1 MHLLNLIAS
10 CCAKFAD
17 KPAIVDRERTISYA
31 ELDAAADDFA
41 AELQS
46 CGVVSGDLVCL
57 IGQRSIDFAIA
68 AIAVWRCGA
77 SYVPVSG
84 DSPGERIAWILAHTE
99 CRAAVALDGWS
110 PEQNAG
116 SRNITAAGGAS
127 LLRLPSRPGGRR
139 PEQCPAAVE
148 NLAYVIFTSGTT
160 GKPKGVMIGHDT
172 LAATVEGYCAHFSTS
187 EADRVSAVANIAFDA
202 SVIEFWP
209 ALSRGATV
217 CIADPDTV
225 RSPDTLMRW
234 FEAKA
239 ITFCWLPTPLTELLI
254 ADETIQP
261 PACLRMIETAGQRLL
276 RRPRGWRVPLE
287 NSYGPTETTVI
298 ATSSRVVAAGMGGGD
313 PPDIGRPLPGVEVY
327 LLDTQMRLVP
337 RGEVG
342 ELYIGGVG
350 VARGYWRQP
359 QLTGQKFVPDPFA
372 TEPGRRMYASGDLCR
387 LNDDGNL
394 EFVGRIDD
402 QVKLRGYRIEPGEI
416 EHALAGIEG
425 ILQAACVVAELRGVQ
440 RLLAYC
446 VLRPGVGF
454 DQTALREQLARK
466 LPDYMLPDAWIALDT
481 LPQTENGKVDRK
493 QLPLPVVEVNAD
505 LPQAHLEH
513 AQRAFLDWYR
523 AVSGLAIRWEQD
535 FVHAGGNSIDA
546 ILFLQALSHEH
557 GLRLDY
563 ASFVRDSAPASL
575 YVRIGDDA
583 SAECAASSTRI
594 MPRGPERATLAPA
607 SVSQRAI
614 WFLASLAPEDR
625 AYHAKARL
633 SFSGDLCV
641 HTLRDS
647 LQDIVD
653 RHEIFRTSFFEE
665 DGNVIQRIHPGFQ
678 IEVPE
683 IDLRGQLPAEASEE
697 EIGAALDRLLMED
710 LNRPF
715 ALDRLPLVRWALVQ
729 LPVRGVALLHIE
741 HHLVHDGWSHN
752 LFVRELLS
760 HYSRRSS
767 VADAACTDALPLQ
780 YADFS
785 ITQAEWLD
793 SEDAAVS
800 EAYWR
805 EQLRGAPAL
814 IALPTNGDSRV
825 GGGMTLRRHFDRARW
840 RRIEA
845 TCRERGHTPF
855 AFVLSA
861 FSYVLS
867 RASGDDDICIGSAF
881 ANRSWE
887 GAGDIIG
894 MMISTV
900 VLRMRMGEGDR
911 VRDLLANGVRV
922 CTDAQT
928 HQAYPFESLVRAL
941 NPPRHAGANPLFQVF
956 LGFHDSPLP
965 SLRLPDVDSALLK
978 EAVDSSA
985 AKFDLSLVVI
995 PREGQEGNDDPVHM
1009 LWEFKLNRFAPWFI
1023 ETLMTAFD
1031 SVVDAFLDAPE
1042 RQLSEVPIGVT
1053 AQASAPRPL
1062 ELTAVASSTV
1072 VARILD
1078 IAARQPEAVAV
1089 IFGNQAQRYSEL
1101 AASLRAK
1108 AALLRI
1114 EGVGPGDRV
1123 AVCLERG
1130 PELVAWLLAVQCVGA
1145 AYVPLDPAYPAER
1158 QQYILEHSQ
1167 SRKLIA
1173 DDSRSGLADAGL
1185 LLRSSTD
1192 MDSAILSSDP
1202 PAVGHGSPA
1211 YVIYTSGSTG
1221 RPKGVVV
1228 GHDNLSSFMATMEAM
1243 FPIGPGARWLAITS
1257 CAFDISILELF
1268 LPLVR
1273 GATMVLASEDDAR
1286 DAGRLATLLAHS
1298 GATHMQATPSTWRA
1312 LVDTDWH
1319 VPAGFV
1325 GLCGGE
1331 ALDAALARQCL
1342 ARGIRLYNL
1351 YGPTE
1356 TTIWSCAHEVAA
1368 ADGPVPIGLP
1378 LANTEAFVLDRRR
1391 RQVPRGAIGE
1401 LWLGGGGVSHGYLH
1415 APELT
1420 AERFIE
1426 HPFGGYGRLY
1436 ATGDLVSADTEGRLY
1451 FHGRNDYQV
1460 KVSGFRIELGEIEA
1474 TIRDFVGV
1482 TDTVVTTYGKADETT
1497 LVAYYVASDETH
1509 EGSLIRHC
1517 AQRLPGYMAPTSW
1530 IRLPALPRTPNGK
1543 IDRKALPAP
1552 SRSAVVESRA
1562 PASPV
1567 ERAVAAIYADL
1578 LGVSTQ
1584 GVREGFLA
1592 LGGYSLLAMRAVARI
1607 NREFQI
1613 GLSVVD
1619 FLRLATIEAVA
1630 VEIETRRTLRSA
1642 EFVEEITL

>member
-1 MHLLNLIAS
+1 MHLLSLIAS
-10 CCAKFAD
+10 SCAKFAD

-77 SYVPVSG
+77 SYVPVSS

-99 CRAAVALDGWS
+99 CRAVVALGGWS
-110 PEQNAG
+110 PEQNPG
-116 SRNITAAGGAS
+116 SRKITTTGGAAM
-127 LLRLPSRPGGRR
+127 LRLPSRPGRR
-139 PEQCPAAVE
+139 QPEQCHATVE

-160 GKPKGVMIGHDT
+160 GEPKGVMIGHDT
-172 LAATVEGYCAHFSTS
+172 LAAIVEAYCAHYSTS
-187 EADRVSAVANIAFDA
+187 DTDRVSAVANIAFDA

-217 CIADPDTV
+217 YIADPDTV
-225 RSPDTLMRW
+225 RSLHTLMQW
-234 FEAKA
+234 FEAMA
-239 ITFCWLPTPLTELLI
+239 VTFCWLPTPLTELLI
-254 ADETIQP
+254 ADETVQP

-276 RRPRGWRVPLE
+276 RRPRGWRVPLA

-298 ATSSRVVAAGMGGGD
+298 ATSSRVTAADMGGGD
-313 PPDIGRPLPGVEVY
+313 PPDIGKPLPGVDVY
-327 LLDTQMRLVP
+327 LLDTQMRPVS

-342 ELYIGGVG
+342 ELYIGGIG

-359 QLTGQKFVPDPFA
+359 RLTEQKFVPDPFA

-387 LNDDGNL
+387 LNGDGNL

-402 QVKLRGYRIEPGEI
+402 QVKLRGHRIEPGEI
-416 EHALAGIEG
+416 EHALTGIEG
-425 ILQAACVVAELRGVQ
+425 VLQAACVVAELRGVQ

-446 VLRPGVGF
+446 VLRPGTGF
-454 DQTALREQLARK
+454 DQTALREQLALK
-466 LPDYMLPDAWIALDT
+466 LPDYMLPDVLVALDA
-481 LPQTENGKVDRK
+481 LPQTANGKVDRQ
-493 QLPLPVVEVNAD
+493 QLPLPVIEVNAD
-505 LPQAHLEH
+505 LSQADLDHE
-513 AQRAFLDWYR
+513 QRTFLDWYR
-523 AVSGLAIRWEQD
+523 AASGLAIHWEQD
-535 FVHAGGNSIDA
+535 FIHAGGNSIDA
-546 ILFLQALSHEH
+546 ILFLETLRREH

-583 SAECAASSTRI
+583 NAECAVSSTRI

-633 SFSGDLCV
+633 SFRGDVCLHV
-641 HTLRDS
+641 LRDS

-665 DGNVIQRIHPGFQ
+665 DGDVIQRIHPSFQ

-683 IDLRGQLPAEASEE
+683 IDLRGQLPAEASDE
-697 EIGAALDRLLMED
+697 EIGAALDRLLMDD

-729 LPVRGVALLHIE
+729 LPARGVALLHIE

-760 HYSRRSS
+760 HYARRSAA
-767 VADAACTDALPLQ
+767 ADAACTDALPLQ
-780 YADFS
+780 YADFA
-785 ITQAEWLD
+785 IAQADWLD

-814 IALPTNGDSRV
+814 IALPTNGDSG

-845 TCRERGHTPF
+845 TCRECGYTPF

-867 RASGDDDICIGSAF
+867 RASGDDDICVGSAF

-900 VLRMRMGEGDR
+900 VLRMRMGEKDR
-911 VRDLLANGVRV
+911 VRDLLANGSRV
-922 CTDAQT
+922 CTDAQM
-928 HQAYPFESLVRAL
+928 HQAFPFENLVRAL

-995 PREGQEGNDDPVHM
+995 PREGQEGNNDPVHM
-1009 LWEFKLNRFAPWFI
+1009 LWEFKLGRFAPWFI
-1023 ETLMTAFD
+1023 ETLMTAFE

-1042 RQLSEVPIGVT
+1042 RRLSEVPIGLAVPT
-1053 AQASAPRPL
+1053 WAPRPS
-1062 ELTAVASSTV
+1062 ELAAVAGNTV

-1078 IAARQPEAVAV
+1078 IASRQPEAVAV
-1089 IFGNQAQRYSEL
+1089 IFGRREQRYGEL
-1101 AASLRAK
+1101 TASLRAK
-1108 AALLRI
+1108 AALLRTQ
-1114 EGVGPGDRV
+1114 GVGHGDRV

-1130 PELVAWLLAVQCVGA
+1130 PELVAWLLAVQYVGA

-1158 QQYILEHSQ
+1158 LEYILEHSQ

-1173 DDSRSGLADAGL
+1173 DDSRSGLADADL
-1185 LLRSSTD
+1185 LLRSSAD
-1192 MDSAILSSDP
+1192 MDSAIVSSDP
-1202 PAVGHGSPA
+1202 AAIDHDSPA

-1268 LPLVR
+1268 LPLMR

-1286 DAGRLATLLAHS
+1286 DAGRLASLLAHS

-1312 LVDTDWH
+1312 LVDTDWR

-1331 ALDAALARQCL
+1331 ALDTALARQCL

-1368 ADGPVPIGLP
+1368 ADEPIPIGLP
-1378 LANTEAFVLDRRR
+1378 LANTEAFVLDRRH
-1391 RQVPRGAIGE
+1391 RQVPLGAIGE

-1436 ATGDLVSADTEGRLY
+1436 ATGDLVSADAEGRLY
-1451 FHGRNDYQV
+1451 FHGRNDHQV

-1482 TDTVVTTYGKADETT
+1482 ADTVVTTCGKADEAT

-1517 AQRLPGYMAPTSW
+1517 AQRLPGYMIPASW
-1530 IRLPALPRTPNGK
+1530 IRLSALPQTPNGK

-1607 NREFQI
+1607 NRKFQI
-1613 GLSVVD
+1613 DLSVVD

-1642 EFVEEITL
+1642 EFVEEIML